1 MPAYL
6 IAHLTVTDPARYQE
20 YRAAVAPLVA
30 RFGGE
35 FLVRGGAVTQ
45 KEGAPFDRLVIVRF
59 PDMAAAEAFYHA
71 PEYAGLLALR
81 RAASEGSLALVEGVG

>member
-20 YRAAVAPLVA
+20 HRAGVAPLVA

-45 KEGAPFDRLVIVRF
+45 KEGPPFDRLVILRF
-59 PDMAAAEAFYHA
+59 PDMAAAEAFSHA
-71 PEYAGLLALR
+71 PEYAELPALH
-81 RAASEGSLALVEGVG
+81 RASSEGSLALVEGVG

>member
-6 IAHLTVTDPARYQE
+6 IANLTVTDPAKYQE
-20 YRAAVAPLVA
+20 YRAGVAAALEA
-30 RFGGE
+30 FGGQ

-45 KEGAPFDRLVIVRF
+45 KEGAPFNRVVVVRF
-59 PDMAAAEAFYHA
+59 PDMATAEAFYHS

-81 RAASEGSLALVEGVG
+81 LAAAEGSLALVEGVA